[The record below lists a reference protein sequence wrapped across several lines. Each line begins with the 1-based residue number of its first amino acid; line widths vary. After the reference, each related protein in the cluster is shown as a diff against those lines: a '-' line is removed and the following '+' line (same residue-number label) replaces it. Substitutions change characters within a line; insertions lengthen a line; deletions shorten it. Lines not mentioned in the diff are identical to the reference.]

1 MSPQEPAFGMLT
13 APLKA
18 PLTRLDEEL
27 CHEAL
32 SLFKL
37 VGGTA
42 QDPSLQSPARSVPR
56 ARGRTWLSLWQILR
70 FMGDPGLGGLQET
83 LFGNYIVQKGLSVPG
98 LRDELLA
105 QAANQVWRNTNVNN
119 EERGWLLLAA
129 CLSAFPPSAAFD
141 KYLLK

>member
-1 MSPQEPAFGMLT
+1 MPRGSQPLPAGRWDGTGSVTT
-13 APLKA
+13 APC
-18 PLTRLDEEL
+18 PL
-27 CHEAL
+27 C
-32 SLFKL
+32 
-37 VGGTA
+37 
-42 QDPSLQSPARSVPR
+42 ARV
-56 ARGRTWLSLWQILR
+56 RGRTWLSLWQILR
-70 FMGDPGLGGLQET
+70 FMGDPGLGGPQET

>member
-1 MSPQEPAFGMLT
+1 MGCGTTRRRRDGRKKPDGRPALPLPSPP
-13 APLKA
+13 
-18 PLTRLDEEL
+18 
-27 CHEAL
+27 
-32 SLFKL
+32 
-37 VGGTA
+37 
-42 QDPSLQSPARSVPR
+42 
-56 ARGRTWLSLWQILR
+56 QILR
-70 FMGDPGLGGLQET
+70 FMGDPGLGGSQET
-83 LFGNYIVQKGLSVPG
+83 LFGNYIVQKGLAAPG

>member
-1 MSPQEPAFGMLT
+1 MARG
-13 APLKA
+13 
-18 PLTRLDEEL
+18 
-27 CHEAL
+27 L
-32 SLFKL
+32 S
-37 VGGTA
+37 
-42 QDPSLQSPARSVPR
+42 QQRSARSVPEGR
-56 ARGRTWLSLWQILR
+56 RRTWLSLWQILR

-119 EERGWLLLAA
+119 EERGWLLLAT

>member
-1 MSPQEPAFGMLT
+1 MLT
-13 APLKA
+13 APLMA
-18 PLTRLDEEL
+18 PLTRLDEDL

-32 SLFKL
+32 SVFQL
-37 VGGTA
+37 VGGMA
-42 QDPSLQSPARSVPR
+42 QGSALWSPTRFMPSAE
-56 ARGRTWLSLWQILR
+56 GRTLLSPWQILR
-70 FMGDPGLGGLQET
+70 FMGDPGLGGAQET

-129 CLSAFPPSAAFD
+129 CLSAFSPSAAFD

>member
-1 MSPQEPAFGMLT
+1 MLT
-13 APLKA
+13 APLVA

-37 VGGTA
+37 VGGRT
-42 QDPSLQSPARSVPR
+42 QSEEEELSWKEGDSPHPALP
-56 ARGRTWLSLWQILR
+56 LQILR
-70 FMGDPGLGGLQET
+70 FMGDPGLGGKQET
-83 LFGNYIVQKGLSVPG
+83 LFGNYIVQKGLSAPG

>member
-1 MSPQEPAFGMLT
+1 MLT

-32 SLFKL
+32 SLFQL
-37 VGGTA
+37 VGGMA
-42 QDPSLQSPARSVPR
+42 QDPSPRSSARSVPGV
-56 ARGRTWLSLWQILR
+56 RGTTWLSLRQILR
-70 FMGDPGLGGLQET
+70 FMGDPGLGGKQET

>member
-1 MSPQEPAFGMLT
+1 MLT

-18 PLTRLDEEL
+18 PLTRLDEDL

-32 SLFKL
+32 SLFQL
-37 VGGTA
+37 VGGMA
-42 QDPSLQSPARSVPR
+42 QGSTTTVPCLLCAWGQR
-56 ARGRTWLSLWQILR
+56 EDLAVPVQILR
-70 FMGDPGLGGLQET
+70 FMGDPGLGGPQET

-119 EERGWLLLAA
+119 EERGWLLLAT

>member
-1 MSPQEPAFGMLT
+1 MLT
-13 APLKA
+13 APLAA

-32 SLFKL
+32 SLFQL

-42 QDPSLQSPARSVPR
+42 RDPAPRSPARSLPR
-56 ARGRTWLSLWQILR
+56 ARGRTSLSLRQVLR
-70 FMGDPGLGGLQET
+70 FMGDPGLGGPQET
-83 LFGNYIVQKGLSVPG
+83 LFGNYIVQKGLSAPG

-119 EERGWLLLAA
+119 EERGWLLLAT

>member
-1 MSPQEPAFGMLT
+1 MGWDGRKEQDDGHPDLPSP
-13 APLKA
+13 
-18 PLTRLDEEL
+18 
-27 CHEAL
+27 
-32 SLFKL
+32 
-37 VGGTA
+37 
-42 QDPSLQSPARSVPR
+42 SPP
-56 ARGRTWLSLWQILR
+56 QILR
-70 FMGDPGLGGLQET
+70 FMGDPGLGGSQET
-83 LFGNYIVQKGLSVPG
+83 LFGNYIVQKGLAAPG